1 MDFPLYLHPKIY
13 ILHVIQISHVQK
25 KNISLRCHDKL
36 SIPEDA
42 SWTTEAEVEAATQ
55 CSCQCK
61 CGVTAL
67 LTGQAVMFC
76 FHWLML
82 ELSSRVVHRRCRK
95 SQPQ

>member
-1 MDFPLYLHPKIY
+1 MDFPLYPKSIFCT
-13 ILHVIQISHVQK
+13 LSKSLTCK
-25 KNISLRCHDKL
+25 KNTSLRCHDKL
-36 SIPEDA
+36 SIPKDA
-42 SWTTEAEVEAATQ
+42 SWTTEVEVEAATQ

-61 CGVTAL
+61 CCVTAL

>member
-1 MDFPLYLHPKIY
+1 MDFPLYLQPKIY
-13 ILHVIQISHVQK
+13 ILHVIQNAHVQK
-25 KNISLRCHDKL
+25 HISLRCHDKL
-36 SIPEDA
+36 SIPKDA
-42 SWTTEAEVEAATQ
+42 GWTTEVEVATQ
-55 CSCQCK
+55 CSCQCM
-61 CGVTAL
+61 CCVAAL